1 MEKAKKSLK
10 ERLKNGEMV
19 LGVWN
24 SIPSATLV
32 DVIGSTDVDFIII
45 DAEHGPVEMET
56 AEELVRAADA
66 TKTPTIIRVTT
77 NQEHLILRA
86 LDIGAHGVQ
95 IPHVTNRVEAQQ
107 AAESAKYH
115 PEGHRGFS
123 PFTRAGNYGRQA
135 DGYTKRANQ
144 QTLVIINIEGKKG
157 ADNLE
162 EIASLPGIDVI
173 FIGPYDLSQSLGKPG
188 QVRDA
193 QVINVIRRSVDI
205 AERCGIACGSFA
217 CDQSYLELLI
227 DCGVRY
233 LTYMVDTALIRQ
245 TYQDVCNFFHGCAKK
260 KVSP

>member
-1 MEKAKKSLK
+1 MEKDKKSLR

-19 LGVWN
+19 LGIWN

-32 DVIGSTDVDFIII
+32 DVIGNTDVDFIII
-45 DAEHGPVEMET
+45 DAEHGPVGMET
-56 AEELVRAADA
+56 AENLVRAADA
-66 TKTPTIIRVTT
+66 TKTPTIVRVTT

-95 IPHVTNRVEAQQ
+95 IPHVTSRVEAQQ
-107 AAESAKYH
+107 AVESAKYH

-123 PFTRAGNYGRQA
+123 PFTRAGNYGMQE

-144 QTLVIINIEGKKG
+144 QTVVVVNIEGSKG
-157 ADNLE
+157 VDSLE
-162 EIASLPGIDVI
+162 EIASLPNIDVI

-188 QVRDA
+188 HVKDA

-205 AERCGIACGSFA
+205 AEKNGIVCGSFA

-227 DCGVRY
+227 DCGVKY

-245 TYQDVCNFFHGCAKK
+245 TYQDTCNFFHTCIKK